1 MLHWS
6 ILQKLSMRDGIVQ
19 ALKKGKEKP
28 NNDLQGDV
36 I

>member
-6 ILQKLSMRDGIVQ
+6 VLQKLSMRGGIVQ
-19 ALKKGKEKP
+19 ALKKEKEKL
-28 NNDLQGDV
+28 NNNLQGDV